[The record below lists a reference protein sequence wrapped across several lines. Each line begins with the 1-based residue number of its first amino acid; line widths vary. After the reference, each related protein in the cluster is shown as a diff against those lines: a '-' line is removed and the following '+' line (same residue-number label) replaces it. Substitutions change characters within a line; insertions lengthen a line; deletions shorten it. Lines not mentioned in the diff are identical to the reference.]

1 MIKLSVITQENIDE
15 YDLLEYEHKGWIYLE
30 IVCGFYGLSQSGR
43 LANDLLCKRLNKEV
57 YSEASTMPGL
67 WRHKWRPIQFRII
80 VDDSGVEY
88 VGRKHAEHLA
98 LVLKKYHEILENWEG
113 GNFAGIYFN

>member
-30 IVCGFYGLSQSGR
+30 IVRGFYGLSQSGR
-43 LANDLLCKRLNKEV
+43 IANDLLCKRLNKEV

-98 LVLKKYHEILENWEG
+98 SVLKKYHEVL
-113 GNFAGIYFN
+113 